1 MPDDQTE
8 NIDNLRLIKRIET
21 LMKNTSSWQ
30 EVLTP
35 TLEKMM
41 FNDDR
46 FFENNAF
53 STSHQSVNVYGLP
66 EKRYEVRTEDN
77 AVDVQIHRGA
87 LTVAP
92 AVPVETNSQV
102 AEANNGTNTIIS
114 SPSVTAVDKPEVP
127 LVEKPETDFVLDP
140 NTVPKTL
147 RAGATEINVRGEY
160 PGKYYLVPYNG
171 KLKKFTDKKQ
181 YLSSFHRY
189 GLEMRS

>member
-1 MPDDQTE
+1 M
-8 NIDNLRLIKRIET
+8 
-21 LMKNTSSWQ
+21 
-30 EVLTP
+30 
-35 TLEKMM
+35 
-41 FNDDR
+41 
-46 FFENNAF
+46 
-53 STSHQSVNVYGLP
+53 
-66 EKRYEVRTEDN
+66 
-77 AVDVQIHRGA
+77 
-87 LTVAP
+87 
-92 AVPVETNSQV
+92 

-127 LVEKPETDFVLDP
+127 LAEKSETDLVLDP
-140 NTVPKTL
+140 STVPKTL

>member
-1 MPDDQTE
+1 M
-8 NIDNLRLIKRIET
+8 
-21 LMKNTSSWQ
+21 
-30 EVLTP
+30 
-35 TLEKMM
+35 
-41 FNDDR
+41 
-46 FFENNAF
+46 
-53 STSHQSVNVYGLP
+53 
-66 EKRYEVRTEDN
+66 
-77 AVDVQIHRGA
+77 
-87 LTVAP
+87 TVAP

-171 KLKKFTDKKQ
+171 KLKKFTDKKTIPQ
-181 YLSSFHRY
+181 FIPILHGKKINATQHNNSK
-189 GLEMRS
+189 EKM